1 MDVAILGHKFQDAA
15 SYRKKPGVLTP
26 NAASAERMVKLHRVH
41 FEMSCTAN
49 MLCAATYE
57 LM

>member
-15 SYRKKPGVLTP
+15 SYRKEPGVLTP
-26 NAASAERMVKLHRVH
+26 NAASAERVVKLHRVH
-41 FEMSCTAN
+41 FKMSRAAN
-49 MLCAATYE
+49 MRCAVTYE

>member
-41 FEMSCTAN
+41 FKMSCKAN
-49 MLCAATYE
+49 MRCAGTYE

>member
-1 MDVAILGHKFQDAA
+1 MGHKFQDAA
-15 SYRKKPGVLTP
+15 SYRKEQGVLTP

-41 FEMSCTAN
+41 FKMSRAAN
-49 MLCAATYE
+49 MRCAVTYE